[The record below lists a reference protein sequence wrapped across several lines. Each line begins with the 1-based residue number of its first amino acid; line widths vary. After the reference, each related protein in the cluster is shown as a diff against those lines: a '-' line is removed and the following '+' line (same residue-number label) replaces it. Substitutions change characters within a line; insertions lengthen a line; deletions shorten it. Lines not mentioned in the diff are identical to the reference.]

1 MGKFIIAKL
10 MINMEKYMIKYNL
23 VVEDQRLT
31 DIDNALCDELNW
43 GQKRL
48 YLDVNIN
55 SINE

>member
-10 MINMEKYMIKYNL
+10 MIDMEKYMIKYNL

-31 DIDNALCDELNW
+31 DLDKASYDELNW
-43 GQKRL
+43 EHNRL
-48 YLDVNIN
+48 YLDANTN

>member
-10 MINMEKYMIKYNL
+10 MIDMEKYMIKYNL

-31 DIDNALCDELNW
+31 DLDKALYDELNW
-43 GQKRL
+43 EHNIL
-48 YLDVNIN
+48 YLDVNTN

>member
-10 MINMEKYMIKYNL
+10 MIDMEKYMIKYNL

-31 DIDNALCDELNW
+31 DLDKASYDELNW
-43 GQKRL
+43 EHKRL
-48 YLDVNIN
+48 YLDVNTN